1 MNSMFESLKNNH
13 NLVYGSGGSSSDQ
26 GSSNLSH
33 EVVAGA
39 ASFAATKMFEDRQRK
54 KGLPVSHSF
63 AKKALSA
70 LAGSEIDKIFET
82 KGLNHLD
89 KEQTKNEAIEKV
101 KQGYDE
107 SYGQQD
113 QWSPESQSPI
123 L

>member
-1 MNSMFESLKNNH
+1 MNSMFELLKNNH
-13 NLVYGSGGSSSDQ
+13 DLVYGSGGSSSQ

-39 ASFAATKMFEDRQRK
+39 ASFAATKLFEDRQRK

-82 KGLNHLD
+82 KGLSHLD
-89 KEQTKNEAIEKV
+89 KDQTKNEAIEKV
-101 KQGYDE
+101 KEGYDQ

-113 QWSPESQSPI
+113 QWSPEQQSPI
-123 L
+123 W

>member
-1 MNSMFESLKNNH
+1 MNSMLGLLKNDH
-13 NLVYGSGGSSSDQ
+13 DLVYGSGSSGGD
-26 GSSNLSH
+26 SSNLSH

-54 KGLPVSHSF
+54 KGLPVSHSI
-63 AKKALSA
+63 AKKALSS

-89 KEQTKNEAIEKV
+89 KAETKNEAIDKV
-101 KQGYDE
+101 RQNYDE

-113 QWSPESQSPI
+113 EWSPDLQSPI
-123 L
+123 W

>member
-1 MNSMFESLKNNH
+1 MFELLKNNH

-89 KEQTKNEAIEKV
+89 KEQTKNEGIEKV